1 MIEDSS
7 FCDSDK
13 VQDLF
18 HVIQVNYEPVTLFR
32 LGRKEENKNRPLMV
46 RLNSKE
52 AKAAIMSNLGRLKHA
67 VRRFSERI
75 SVTHDYTPEERKMIK
90 ELVEDARRRNSN
102 QQNERYKWKVRG
114 MQLVKICV
122 RGHEEDITTRALHR
136 GPGGPAKLNP

>member
-7 FCDSDK
+7 FCDLDK

-32 LGRKEENKNRPLMV
+32 HV
-46 RLNSKE
+46 
-52 AKAAIMSNLGRLKHA
+52 MSNLGRLKHA